1 MTTAS
6 STDQLLE
13 AWRTARREAEDA
25 HRRAMADADKLYQAW
40 LTAQQDAAVRS
51 AALTT
56 ATWEDRLGAMKVLGD
71 VTLHMRKPGDSPD
84 LCHNGHLFEPGIDA
98 DRPHEPG
105 DPRWC
110 DVCGEAR
117 KPGRSPSV
125 TVAYT
130 STCACGWTTRR
141 YATHGNW
148 LALAKIRHDLSRH
161 PLIALRLRKPKT
173 APARVQIPGG
183 TP

>member
-71 VTLHMRKPGDSPD
+71 VTLHMRKPGDWYASHSNVGISNGAIVSSGAGNGRTPEEAVND
-84 LCHNGHLFEPGIDA
+84 LWRGLTQISDGEWIAVGHGDNRINAVWDGDA
-98 DRPHEPG
+98 
-105 DPRWC
+105 WKTW
-110 DVCGEAR
+110 
-117 KPGRSPSV
+117 KPQ
-125 TVAYT
+125 
-130 STCACGWTTRR
+130 
-141 YATHGNW
+141 
-148 LALAKIRHDLSRH
+148 
-161 PLIALRLRKPKT
+161 
-173 APARVQIPGG
+173 RVSE
-183 TP
+183 